1 MKNSLKITAIFTTV
15 VMFIL
20 MIAGSLVTNTGSALG
35 CGNDWPL
42 CNGKLVPEYTLAT
55 MIEYTH
61 RLITAFAGILVLA
74 FSIWAWIRYSKNR
87 EVKILSIMSI
97 TFIIIESLLG
107 ASAVIWPQS
116 PAALALHFGL
126 SLIAFTGVFLLS
138 MFVIQKDRPD
148 NFIKGSVTTNF
159 KWLTWF
165 TLLFTYCDIYLGAY
179 VRHKGASLACT
190 DFPACYGNT
199 LIPELSGTTGI
210 HFAHRFAAL
219 VLFILIICIL
229 VSAIKQYK
237 ETRRDIYYASIVA
250 FALTIAQIISGIFVV
265 IFSLNIISTLSH
277 SAFITALF
285 GTLSYICLQ
294 TLKENKQ

>member
-1 MKNSLKITAIFTTV
+1 MKNLFKTTAIFTTI

-20 MIAGSLVTNTGSALG
+20 MIAGSLVTTTGSGLG
-35 CGNDWPL
+35 CGNEWPL
-42 CNGKLVPEYTLAT
+42 CNGQLIPEYAVAT

-61 RLITAFAGILVLA
+61 RLITAFAGLLVLA
-74 FSIWAWIRYSKNR
+74 FSIWAWIRYRKNR

-107 ASAVIWPQS
+107 AAAVIWPQS
-116 PAALALHFGL
+116 AEALALHFGL

-138 MFVIQKDRPD
+138 MFVIQKDRSD
-148 NFIKGSVTTNF
+148 NFIKGAVTGKF
-159 KWLTWF
+159 KRLAWF

-190 DFPACYGNT
+190 SFPACYGNT
-199 LIPELSGTTGI
+199 LIPKLSGTTGI

-219 VLFILIICIL
+219 VLFVLIIWIM

-237 ETRRDIYYASIVA
+237 ESRRDIYYASIIA
-250 FALTIAQIISGIFVV
+250 FSLTIAQIFSGIFTV
-265 IFSLNIISTLSH
+265 ISRLNIFSTLSH

-285 GTLSYICLQ
+285 AALSYICVQ
-294 TLKENKQ
+294 TLKGKRQ